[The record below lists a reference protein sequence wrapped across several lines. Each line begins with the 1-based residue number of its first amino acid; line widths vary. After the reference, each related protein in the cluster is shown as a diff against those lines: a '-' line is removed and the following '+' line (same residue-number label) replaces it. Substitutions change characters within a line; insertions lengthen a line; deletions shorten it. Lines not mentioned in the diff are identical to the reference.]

1 MNDKVNHS
9 VSTTHTGGPMGSRP
23 FFKKMRAILY
33 PLHKS
38 INVLA
43 YAIAILAVVALVIV
57 LGLQVYSRYIAQSPI
72 SWTVEMAAMLM
83 TWLSFMGAAI
93 GVYHKSH
100 MSIEVV
106 NKRFSPRWFK
116 IDKIGIHTLILFFAV
131 IVAYYGTIFV
141 RDTSYVT
148 TVLRIS
154 LSWQFLSITLSAAFM
169 AIHSLYH
176 IVDELTGESVTENVL
191 EEEVV

>member
-1 MNDKVNHS
+1 
-9 VSTTHTGGPMGSRP
+9 MGSRP